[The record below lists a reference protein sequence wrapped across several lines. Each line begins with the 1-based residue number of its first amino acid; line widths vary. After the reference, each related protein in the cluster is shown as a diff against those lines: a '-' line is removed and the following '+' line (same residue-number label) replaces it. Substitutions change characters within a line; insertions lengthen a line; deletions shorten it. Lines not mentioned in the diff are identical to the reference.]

1 MARIAAVGTPPF
13 RAGYALAI
21 VAMLVACT
29 SGGNVEP
36 SPSPSGVT
44 ATATA
49 SPSASPTEAPT
60 AQAEAPDA
68 SASPTTAALRP
79 PDGWEPALTVA
90 NEDEMVIARG
100 GVRGADGYLA
110 AAEGFVSQEGG
121 PRIVSKYFWRSV
133 DGRAWQEIPA
143 PLEVV
148 DWLLVLSTTAD
159 GDFIIIA
166 RVYDEAA
173 DLNRTVAKRSADG
186 ITWTEVDSGLPDDL
200 HIFSIDHGGI
210 GSLLV
215 AEETPADGSAD
226 LAAWLSADGITWEKV
241 LDLDDRAGWVTVQD
255 GGAGAEGF
263 VVAGTAAADDN
274 NSHEYFA
281 FASADGRSWTEAEEE
296 LFGATDPQFR
306 PDPFVAPLGPDWLAF
321 LHRRDGAIRVFR
333 SANGLDWTETGLIE
347 REDEL
352 NVFAPVATEI
362 DGRLYFSTA
371 GIGVAPGSGQAGL
384 WTSTDGAAWEPMKM
398 GSDAYL
404 GGITSHE
411 GTAVA
416 ILTQLV
422 GDGSDVEIWIGPTD

>member
-1 MARIAAVGTPPF
+1 MGPPPF
-13 RAGYALAI
+13 RAGYALAV

-36 SPSPSGVT
+36 SPSPSAVT
-44 ATATA
+44 ATATP
-49 SPSASPTEAPT
+49 SPSASPTVAPT
-60 AQAEAPDA
+60 EQDETPDA
-68 SASPTTAALRP
+68 SASPTAAALPP
-79 PDGWEPALTVA
+79 PDRWEPVLTVA
-90 NEDEMVIARG
+90 KEDEMVIARG
-100 GVRGADGYLA
+100 VVRGADGYLA

-143 PLEVV
+143 PLDVS
-148 DWLLVLSTTAD
+148 DWIHVLTTTSD
-159 GDFIIIA
+159 GDFLIIG

-173 DLNRTVAKRSADG
+173 GVTRTVVKRSSDG
-186 ITWTEVDSGLPDDL
+186 IAWTDVDSGLPDDL
-200 HIFSIDHGGI
+200 QVFSVDHGAVGL
-210 GSLLV
+210 LLV
-215 AEETPADGSAD
+215 AGEHPLDGSTD

-241 LDLDDRAGWVTVQD
+241 LDLDNRAGWVTVQD

-263 VVAGTAAADDN
+263 VVAGTATADDN

-281 FASADGRSWTEAEEE
+281 FASADGRNWTAAEDEP
-296 LFGATDPQFR
+296 FGATDPQFR

-321 LHRRDGAIRVFR
+321 LHRRDGAVRVFR
-333 SANGLDWTETGLIE
+333 SANGLDWTEESLIE
-347 REDEL
+347 REDEIS
-352 NVFAPVATEI
+352 VFAPVAAEVG
-362 DGRLYFSTA
+362 GRLYFSTA
-371 GIGVAPGSGQAGL
+371 GTGVAPGSGQAGI
-384 WTSTDGAAWEPMKM
+384 WTSTDGAAWKPMEM

-422 GDGSDVEIWIGPTD
+422 GNVSEVKLWIGPTD